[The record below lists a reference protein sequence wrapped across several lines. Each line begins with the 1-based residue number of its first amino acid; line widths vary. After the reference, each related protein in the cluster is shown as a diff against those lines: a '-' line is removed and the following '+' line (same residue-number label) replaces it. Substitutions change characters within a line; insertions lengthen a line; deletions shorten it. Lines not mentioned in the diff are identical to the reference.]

1 MEEFKFQNRLSEQRV
16 VRQEKITVQH
26 VRVCVR
32 VCERKA
38 ITGDKRVGQD
48 APGL

>member
-1 MEEFKFQNRLSEQRV
+1 MEEFEFQNRLSEQRV
-16 VRQEKITVQH
+16 VRQERFTVQR
-26 VRVCVR
+26 VRVC

-38 ITGDKRVGQD
+38 ITGDKRVCQD